1 MAMFEQMGKLR
12 LREWHLFLQETQL
25 EERIWAGSEEGEMRD
40 KKDPMVPSLLPGL
53 PGPHLPCWARCWSVG
68 ALGRPQP
75 CFLLAWLWTAPPP
88 RSGCPLLG
96 HLAEGSWPPL
106 TLHGAAGHYTAA
118 AVHSQSSNTGL
129 STRAQKFSQR
139 MSHLQRVCMNTHPH
153 PPTPHT
159 APTPTY
165 LLKKCASPSSHRPNL
180 ALHLSYATSLT
191 RVRYPWGLLKPVPAP
206 PLLLGL
212 LESD

>member
-1 MAMFEQMGKLR
+1 MSSCKQYCDSWGSGGRRIRSTWSSSSTQPVQGQPGLPETLSQTKIGGAARVLMAMFEQMGKLR

-129 STRAQKFSQR
+129 STRAQKFS
-139 MSHLQRVCMNTHPH
+139 
-153 PPTPHT
+153 
-159 APTPTY
+159 
-165 LLKKCASPSSHRPNL
+165 
-180 ALHLSYATSLT
+180 
-191 RVRYPWGLLKPVPAP
+191 
-206 PLLLGL
+206 
-212 LESD
+212 